1 VQASSAGRSRCHAVR
16 DRNDHVL
23 PHPPSFR
30 VSLCLNCQS
39 PGTRSAIAA
48 CTLPRVCAAQRVH
61 TSHMTRT
68 GHNGCLQCMAHVQR
82 AKPECPLCRA
92 TFPATQPLVVNHE
105 LRDLVKL
112 TSTLHTVDGTDDGWQ
127 TLAAV
132 KPKVWSSCMMTPHCV
147 AAVLFL
153 SNMI

>member
-1 VQASSAGRSRCHAVR
+1 MLVR
-16 DRNDHVL
+16 LFGMH
-23 PHPPSFR
+23 H
-30 VSLCLNCQS
+30 
-39 PGTRSAIAA
+39 
-48 CTLPRVCAAQRVH
+48 AAQHQVTIITVFTPRA
-61 TSHMTRT
+61 

-92 TFPATQPLVVNHE
+92 AFSATTPLVVNHE

-132 KPKVWSSCMMTPHCV
+132 KPKVLTQHRVEACMR
-147 AAVLFL
+147 
-153 SNMI
+153 

>member
-1 VQASSAGRSRCHAVR
+1 
-16 DRNDHVL
+16 
-23 PHPPSFR
+23 
-30 VSLCLNCQS
+30 
-39 PGTRSAIAA
+39 
-48 CTLPRVCAAQRVH
+48 
-61 TSHMTRT
+61 
-68 GHNGCLQCMAHVQR
+68 MAHVQR

-132 KPKVWSSCMMTPHCV
+132 KPKVRMFCTLKPQSLSLLSS
-147 AAVLFL
+147 
-153 SNMI
+153 